1 MAPTLEEVA
10 KKFQN
15 LKVAR
20 IDGDKYL
27 EIQLQFLIGGF
38 PSIYHIKDGEVRLYS
53 EGYKYEQFETY
64 LKGGWKSKEPLPY
77 YKSPI
82 SLAGKG
88 LKVLGLITRITLD
101 FSSIFTEKYG
111 IPLVGVLVGLG
122 IFGVVIIILLL
133 VLIDRIFPAASP
145 KKIVSDSPPSS
156 SHSNQQSS
164 SKKEEKEDNKKQS
177 PSQEKAKSKKK
188 KKTEKE

>member
-1 MAPTLEEVA
+1 MKTILIFYLLSLFCFSEIFGVPKKTTWVEDANEVIDLTPNQLNQLESGEWLFEIYAPWCGYCRQVAPTLEEVA

-27 EIQLQFLIGGF
+27 GKKMKTLHFELEIKTHFTEIQLQFLIGGF

-82 SLAGKG
+82 SLA
-88 LKVLGLITRITLD
+88 
-101 FSSIFTEKYG
+101 
-111 IPLVGVLVGLG
+111 
-122 IFGVVIIILLL
+122 
-133 VLIDRIFPAASP
+133 
-145 KKIVSDSPPSS
+145 
-156 SHSNQQSS
+156 
-164 SKKEEKEDNKKQS
+164 
-177 PSQEKAKSKKK
+177 
-188 KKTEKE
+188 